1 MFCDIR
7 SFTTLSEGL
16 SAVELTS
23 FLNEYLTPMTE
34 AVLLEM
40 GTVDKY
46 MGDAIMAFWNAPL
59 DDSDHAAHAVR
70 AALAMRKTLAELNRR
85 WASRAAESGHA
96 FHEVKFGVGLNTGE
110 CCVGNLGSTR
120 RFDYSAIG
128 DEVNIASRLEGASKV
143 LGVDIVASDLTRDD
157 APDFAW
163 LEVDRVLLKGKTRP
177 TPVYA
182 LAGDA
187 ATAASESFREL
198 ARRHEAILGA
208 YRGRDFE
215 AAMRSAAE
223 AAKLAPKEIQGVYA
237 SYYQERFAFLSKS
250 ELGPSWEPVFRLET
264 K

>member
-1 MFCDIR
+1 
-7 SFTTLSEGL
+7 
-16 SAVELTS
+16 
-23 FLNEYLTPMTE
+23 
-34 AVLLEM
+34 
-40 GTVDKY
+40 
-46 MGDAIMAFWNAPL
+46 
-59 DDSDHAAHAVR
+59 
-70 AALAMRKTLAELNRR
+70 
-85 WASRAAESGHA
+85 
-96 FHEVKFGVGLNTGE
+96 
-110 CCVGNLGSTR
+110 
-120 RFDYSAIG
+120 
-128 DEVNIASRLEGASKV
+128 V

-237 SYYQERFAFLSKS
+237 SYYQERFAFLAKS